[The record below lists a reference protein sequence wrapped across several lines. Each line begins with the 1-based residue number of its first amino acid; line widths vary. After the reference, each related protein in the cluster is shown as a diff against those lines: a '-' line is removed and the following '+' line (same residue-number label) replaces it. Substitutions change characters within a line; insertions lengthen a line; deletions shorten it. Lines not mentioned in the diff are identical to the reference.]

1 MAAQDAT
8 EDEEAADEDLGDDVI
23 PEDDDEAE
31 VEDDENTE
39 LVRSCLVVFFG
50 FVLFVFH
57 ALVACI
63 YGHLKSVV
71 SNDQIPP
78 SCLCLTTLSF
88 FDKALKHS
96 TFSAI

>member
-39 LVRSCLVVFFG
+39 LVGSCLV
-50 FVLFVFH
+50 VLFVFH

-71 SNDQIPP
+71 SNDQIPS
-78 SCLCLTTLSF
+78 SCLCVTTLSF
-88 FDKALKHS
+88 FDKALKQS